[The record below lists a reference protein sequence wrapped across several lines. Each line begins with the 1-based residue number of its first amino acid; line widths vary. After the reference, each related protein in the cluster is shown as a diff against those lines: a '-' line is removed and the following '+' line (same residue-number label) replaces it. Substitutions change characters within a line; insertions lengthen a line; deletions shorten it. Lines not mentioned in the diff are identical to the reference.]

1 MTNGVDDKGPTL
13 ERVSSST
20 TRPMAWS
27 VGYGAGSGRIAC
39 RYPSYYVT
47 QVLNCLFT
55 ICTIQLLQLTWQP
68 DYLLAAVPLL
78 KRRVEVVA
86 HHLGLRLR

>member
-1 MTNGVDDKGPTL
+1 MDTF
-13 ERVSSST
+13 RF
-20 TRPMAWS
+20 
-27 VGYGAGSGRIAC
+27 
-39 RYPSYYVT
+39 YPS

-55 ICTIQLLQLTWQP
+55 VCTIQLLQLTWQL
-68 DYLLAAVPLL
+68 DYLLAAAPLL